1 MTTRGEG
8 WYADPQDA
16 QRLRWWDGSAWTTH
30 THDRL
35 AAPQAHHAPLPRW
48 WSGLSLALQL
58 AFLLSLVAAAFT
70 LYVDL
75 EILGFVDDIRLRP
88 DTVTEADGARIDGL
102 IAMSAVEVATS
113 LLTLLLLIVWLYT
126 AHHSARM
133 DRTVLKH
140 GSGWA
145 IGGWFVPVLN
155 LWRPLQMVTD
165 VRRGATGES
174 TVDVPRRQGWWWGT
188 WVMAYGLAVI
198 SGFIYDA
205 AASTPD
211 DDPDAYLGLLATAAS
226 WERFSCVLSIV
237 GALLGIFLVREIK
250 ALVLA
255 PPPAA

>member
-30 THDRL
+30 THDRI

-48 WSGLSLALQL
+48 WSGLSSALQL
-58 AFLLSLVAAAFT
+58 AFALSLLAATFT

-75 EILGFVDDIRLRP
+75 EILGFVDAVEMQP
-88 DTVTEADGARIDGL
+88 DTVVVADGARIDRL
-102 IAMSAVEVATS
+102 IALSTVEVATS
-113 LLTLLLLIVWLYT
+113 LLTAVLFIVWLYT

-155 LWRPLQMVTD
+155 FWRPFQMVTD
-165 VRRGATGES
+165 VRRGATGEA
-174 TVDVPRRQGWWWGT
+174 TADVPLRQGWWWGT
-188 WVMAYGLAVI
+188 WLLSTALATVCDV
-198 SGFIYDA
+198 FYQLA
-205 AASTPD
+205 AEEP
-211 DDPDAYLGLLATAAS
+211 PGGYLDLLARAAS
-226 WERFSCVLSIV
+226 WERFASGLTILA
-237 GALLGIFLVREIK
+237 ALLGILVVREIK

-255 PPPAA
+255 PAE